1 MPDSE
6 APLTS
11 IERLAIVALYLRLTS
26 LDVLHPQQH
35 PEDGMNMQVGQSHI
49 SVSHPKSHNPSHQE
63 AS

>member
-6 APLTS
+6 AALTPA
-11 IERLAIVALYLRLTS
+11 ERLVLAALYTRLTS

-49 SVSHPKSHNPSHQE
+49 SVSHLKSHNPSHQE